1 MSNKGYLAIIVA
13 LLLTCSYL
21 AYNLSKRGDTI
32 ETQTETIDELDM
44 ERSALE
50 LDLQKLRFSYDTLK
64 TENSVHMAEM
74 TDQRMQIDDLLKKVK
89 DRDYSVSKLKKE
101 AATLREIM
109 KGYVFTID
117 SLNQLNQVL
126 IAENEEMRTKVD
138 EVSTKNKEL
147 LERQQNMEGIISTGQ
162 VLQATAISATAVNLR
177 SSGKQVETNRAS
189 KSEMVKAC
197 FTIVENRIA
206 KPGEKKLYMRIVA
219 PNGTVLPASDG
230 NSTAKFGAEG
240 ELPYSVVRTIDY
252 NNSQMDVC
260 IFYTIPESYE
270 LDKGDYKIFIYEG
283 ESRIGLV
290 DMGLK

>member
-1 MSNKGYLAIIVA
+1 MSNKGYLAIIIA
-13 LLLTCSYL
+13 LLLTCAYL

-32 ETQTETIDELDM
+32 ETQTETIDQLDM
-44 ERSALE
+44 ERGALE

-64 TENSVHMAEM
+64 TENTVLMAEM
-74 TDQRMQIDDLLKKVK
+74 ADQRMQIDDLLKKVK

-126 IAENEEMRTKVD
+126 IAENQEMRSKVD

-162 VLQATAISATAVNLR
+162 VLQATSLSATAINLR
-177 SSGKQVETNRAS
+177 SRGKQVETPRAS
-189 KSEMVKAC
+189 KTEMIKAC

-230 NSTAKFGAEG
+230 NATAKFGAEG
-240 ELPYSVVRTIDY
+240 ELPYSVMRTIDY

-260 IFYTIPESYE
+260 IFYTIPEGNE
-270 LDKGDYKIFIYEG
+270 LEKGDYKVFIYEG

-290 DMGLK
+290 DLGLK